1 MSMLNNM
8 FLKEGEPGEIKK
20 IINNSDIKKPSDIFD
35 ITPKLLKA
43 ASEKTIEPLTYL
55 FNETIKKRCSSTKA
69 KNGCCLSIQ
78 LQTYF
83 NLTFSKQNIQK
94 TNTRASDGLFQ

>member
-1 MSMLNNM
+1 MLNNM
-8 FLKEGEPGEIKK
+8 FLKEVEPGEIKK
-20 IINNSDIKKPSDIFD
+20 IINNLDIKNDIFD

-43 ASEKTIEPLTYL
+43 ASEKIIEPLTYL
-55 FNETIKKRCSSTKA
+55 FNETIKKRCNSTKA

-83 NLTFSKQNIQK
+83 NFTFSKQNIQK
-94 TNTRASDGLFQ
+94 TNTRAPDGLSQ